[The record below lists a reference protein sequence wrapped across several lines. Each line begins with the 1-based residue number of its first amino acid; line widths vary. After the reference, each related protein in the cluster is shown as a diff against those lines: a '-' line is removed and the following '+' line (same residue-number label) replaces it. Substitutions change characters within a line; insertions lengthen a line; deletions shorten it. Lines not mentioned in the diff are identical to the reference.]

1 MLPDPAWAESDF
13 RILAFARMT
22 GDTLD
27 ATLCRSRQ
35 SGNPSSD
42 DDSRNTDARP
52 VATGGSQLVK
62 LRLAERVVVA
72 AAVLIAVYAVFVGAL
87 IYLKPPP
94 VRFVYR
100 ESTLTRTGEMIFRR
114 EGCLSCHELFGNGTS
129 YGPALDGVGSRRDVG
144 WLKEYLLSPRPG
156 VGDKPYRL
164 RMPAFDA
171 LEAGELD
178 ALVNYL
184 GALRELDAEG
194 GIIESDQ
201 SRSNAGN

>member
-1 MLPDPAWAESDF
+1 MLPDPAWTEPVF
-13 RILAFARMT
+13 RSPAFAGMT
-22 GDTLD
+22 GDPLD
-27 ATLCRSRQ
+27 ATPCQSRQ
-35 SGNPSSD
+35 SGTPSSD

-52 VATGGSQLVK
+52 LATDGIQLVK
-62 LRLAERVVVA
+62 LRLAEKVVVA
-72 AAVLIAVYAVFVGAL
+72 AAVLIAAYAVFVGAL

-100 ESTLTRTGEMIFRR
+100 ESPLTRTGEMIFRR

-129 YGPALDGVGSRRDVG
+129 YGPALDGVGSRRDIG

-156 VGDKPYRL
+156 VGGKPYRL

-171 LEAGELD
+171 LETGELD
-178 ALVNYL
+178 TLASYL

-194 GIIESDQ
+194 GIIGPAQ